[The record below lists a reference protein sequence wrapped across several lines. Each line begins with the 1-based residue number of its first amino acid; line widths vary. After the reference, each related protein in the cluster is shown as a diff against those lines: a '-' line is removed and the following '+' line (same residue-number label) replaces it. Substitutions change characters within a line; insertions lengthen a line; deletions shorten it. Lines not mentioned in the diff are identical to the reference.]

1 MNLVRVKRGRQ
12 AFIPAQLICVN
23 GKSATIKPKGHR
35 RTEVVPLSAIK
46 PWRSRVAKHRKPS
59 A

>member
-12 AFIPAQLICVN
+12 AFIPAQLICVK

-35 RTEVVPLSAIK
+35 RIEVVPLDAIK
-46 PWRSRVAKHRKPS
+46 PWKSRVAKQRDRS